1 MHCGCELTRRIN
13 NEITRVRGCF
23 LFFWVGGGGP
33 SIDQF
38 SADCERML
46 SLFLLSDN
54 LWISTLVMKLNN
66 YITCSPNTIQV
77 KRF

>member
-1 MHCGCELTRRIN
+1 MRSLGLG
-13 NEITRVRGCF
+13 VVFCF
-23 LFFWVGGGGP
+23 FVGGGGGP

-46 SLFLLSDN
+46 SSFLLSDN
-54 LWISTLVMKLNN
+54 LWISALVMKLNN
-66 YITCSPNTIQV
+66 YITCSPKPIQV